1 MKQCSTA
8 RQSPASTSLVSPQRF
23 RSRNGYHG
31 QVQLVDVV
39 DVVDVISKTLKALV
53 LWTGPVL

>member
-39 DVVDVISKTLKALV
+39 DVVDFVDVIK
-53 LWTGPVL
+53 

>member
-31 QVQLVDVV
+31 QVRLVDVV
-39 DVVDVISKTLKALV
+39 DVIM
-53 LWTGPVL
+53 